1 MTDTNKKYIHQHDDW
16 TDWQFDQTVLLPL
29 ISNVRLLQGKLLG
42 KMHSL
47 GFDLPLEAQVDA
59 VVLEV
64 IKTAEIEGEILNNDQ
79 VRSSVARHL
88 GIEHLYQTLA
98 TPSREID
105 AIVEMMLKASF
116 YFNQPLTLDEL
127 FAWHRA
133 LFPTGYSGLYAIQAG
148 QLRDDSD
155 GAMQVVSGG
164 YGKTKVHFEAPS
176 ADRLPDELAKFLN
189 WYNTDQPNLDLT
201 IKAGIAHLWFV
212 TLHPFDD
219 GNGRITRAITERLLA
234 KSDNSPQR
242 FYSMSAQILNQRAD
256 YYHILES
263 TQKGFSS
270 LTDWL
275 VWFLT
280 TLSQALEQAL
290 VRSERIVAKAQFW
303 YEHQDSQLNERQVRM
318 LNKLWTDFY
327 GKLTTKKWA
336 TITKTSPDTALRDI
350 NDLIDKGI
358 LEKSQASGRSQ
369 NYELVIS
376 KK

>member
-1 MTDTNKKYIHQHDDW
+1 MLDNDKKSIHQYDNW
-16 TDWQFDQTVLLPL
+16 TNWQFDQATLLPL
-29 ISNVRLLQGKLLG
+29 VANVRLLQGKLLG
-42 KMHSL
+42 KIHSL
-47 GFDLPLEAQVDA
+47 GFDLPLEAQLDA
-59 VVLEV
+59 MVLEV

-105 AIVEMMLKASF
+105 AVVEMMLKASF
-116 YFNQPLTLDEL
+116 HFNQPLTLDEL
-127 FAWHRA
+127 FSWHRA

-148 QLRDDSD
+148 QLRNDSD

-164 YGKTKVHFEAPS
+164 YGRTKVHFEAPR
-176 ADRLPDELAKFLN
+176 ADRLSNELTQFLD
-189 WYNTDQPNLDLT
+189 WYNSDQPNLDLT

-234 KSDNSPQR
+234 RSDNSPQR

-263 TQKGFSS
+263 TQKGFTS
-270 LTDWL
+270 LTNWL

-280 TLSQALEQAL
+280 TLSQTLEQAL
-290 VRSERIVAKAQFW
+290 VRSEHIVAKAQFW
-303 YEHQDSQLNERQVRM
+303 YEHQNSQLNERQVFM

-350 NDLIDKGI
+350 NDLINKGI
-358 LEKSQASGRSQ
+358 LQKSESSGRSQ
-369 NYELVIS
+369 SYDLVMN

>member
-1 MTDTNKKYIHQHDDW
+1 MLDTDKKYIHQYDNW
-16 TDWQFDQTVLLPL
+16 TNWQFDQATLLPL
-29 ISNVRLLQGKLLG
+29 VANVRLLQGKLLG

-47 GFDLPLEAQVDA
+47 GFDLPLEAQLDA
-59 VVLEV
+59 MVLEV
-64 IKTAEIEGEILNNDQ
+64 IKTSEIESEILNNDQ

-88 GIEHLYQTLA
+88 GIEHLYQSLA
-98 TPSREID
+98 TPTREID

-116 YFNQPLTLDEL
+116 HFNQPLILDEL

-133 LFPTGYSGLYAIQAG
+133 LFSTGYSGLYAIQAG
-148 QLRDDSD
+148 RLRDDSD

-164 YGKTKVHFEAPS
+164 YGLTKVHFEAPR
-176 ADRLPDELAKFLN
+176 ADRLPTELAQFLD
-189 WYNTDQPNLDLT
+189 WYNSDQPSLDLT

-263 TQKGFSS
+263 TQKGFTSI
-270 LTDWL
+270 TDWL
-275 VWFLT
+275 VWFLNS
-280 TLSQALEQAL
+280 LSHALEQAL

-303 YEHQDSQLNERQVRM
+303 YEHQHSHLNERQVLM
-318 LNKLWTDFY
+318 LNKLWSDFY

-350 NDLIDKGI
+350 NDLINKGI
-358 LEKSQASGRSQ
+358 LQKSESSGRSQ
-369 NYELVIS
+369 SYDLVMA